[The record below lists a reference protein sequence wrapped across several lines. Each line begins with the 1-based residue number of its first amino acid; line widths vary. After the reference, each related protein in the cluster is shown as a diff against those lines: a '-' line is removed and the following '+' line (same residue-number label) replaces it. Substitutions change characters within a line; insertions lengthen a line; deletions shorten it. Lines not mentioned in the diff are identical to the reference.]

1 MIWYCFSGAHILLF
15 AVLLLLSYRAMLYV
29 QKTNSIKLTVNEL
42 YDRVNSLS
50 GCREEVGRKLAALYG
65 NMGRRGPIAHISDN
79 IEYSGVGSILPGL
92 TPELY
97 MLIMLMLSV
106 AAYVLTGFIS
116 GNIYYGIPAA
126 AVPWVAGEIFF
137 SLLRNY
143 RYRREEEQL
152 LTLVNSIESCAA
164 ESDDIIYILEKAAT
178 MTAGPIHDELW
189 HTVTMVK
196 SGLQGAVA
204 LGQLESRIE
213 HAFFKT
219 LIRNLEI
226 SSRNNAN
233 YREITMQCRSLLTE
247 QLDNTKKLEEIY
259 REARIR
265 LIVIFLCAIVCLEI
279 MARTMSGMSLK
290 GMLLM
295 FSRSAIGCCLIA
307 MMLGTLLMTAYFILA
322 KGGGRRSR

>member
-1 MIWYCFSGAHILLF
+1 
-15 AVLLLLSYRAMLYV
+15 
-29 QKTNSIKLTVNEL
+29 
-42 YDRVNSLS
+42 
-50 GCREEVGRKLAALYG
+50 
-65 NMGRRGPIAHISDN
+65 MGRRGPIAHISDN

-106 AAYVLTGFIS
+106 AAYVLAGFIS

-137 SLLRNY
+137 SMLRNY

-164 ESDDIIYILEKAAT
+164 ESDDIIYILEKAAA

-279 MARTMSGMSLK
+279 MARTMSGMSFK

-307 MMLGTLLMTAYFILA
+307 MMLGTLFMTAYFILA

>member
-1 MIWYCFSGAHILLF
+1 
-15 AVLLLLSYRAMLYV
+15 MLYV
-29 QKTNSIKLTVNEL
+29 QKTNSLKLTVNEL
-42 YDRVNSLS
+42 YDRISSMS
-50 GCREEVGRKLAALYG
+50 GCREEVGRRLAALYG
-65 NMGRRGPIAHISDN
+65 NMGKKGMIAHITDN
-79 IEYSGVGSILPGL
+79 IEYSGVSSILPGL

-97 MLIMLMLSV
+97 ILIMLMLS
-106 AAYVLTGFIS
+106 AATFVLTGVIS

-126 AVPWVAGEIFF
+126 TAPWVVSEMLF

-152 LTLVNSIESCAA
+152 LTLVNSIESSAA
-164 ESDDIIYILEKAAT
+164 ESDDIIYILERAAA

-196 SGLQGAVA
+196 SGLQGTVA

-265 LIVIFLCAIVCLEI
+265 LIVIYLCALVCLEI
-279 MARTMSGMSLK
+279 MARTMLGMSLK
-290 GMLLM
+290 DMLLM
-295 FSRSAIGCCLIA
+295 FSRSTIGCCLIVMIVGA
-307 MMLGTLLMTAYFILA
+307 LLMTVYFILTKMGG
-322 KGGGRRSR
+322 KGSR

>member
-1 MIWYCFSGAHILLF
+1 MIGYCFSGAHILLF
-15 AVLLLLSYRAMLYV
+15 AILLLLSYRAMLHV
-29 QKTNSIKLTVNEL
+29 QKTNSLKLTVNEL
-42 YDRVNSLS
+42 YDRISSMS
-50 GCREEVGRKLAALYG
+50 GCREEVGRRLAALYG
-65 NMGRRGPIAHISDN
+65 NMGKKGMIAHITDN
-79 IEYSGVGSILPGL
+79 IEYSGVSSILPGL
-92 TPELY
+92 TSELY
-97 MLIMLMLSV
+97 ILIMLVLS
-106 AAYVLTGFIS
+106 AAAFVLTGVIS

-126 AVPWVAGEIFF
+126 TAPWVVSEMFF

-152 LTLVNSIESCAA
+152 LTLVNSIESSAA
-164 ESDDIIYILEKAAT
+164 ESDDIIYILEKAAA

-189 HTVTMVK
+189 YTVTMVK
-196 SGLQGAVA
+196 SGLQGTVA

-213 HAFFKT
+213 HTFFKT

-279 MARTMSGMSLK
+279 MARTMLGMSLK

-295 FSRSAIGCCLIA
+295 FSRSAIGCCLIV
-307 MMLGTLLMTAYFILA
+307 MMMGALLMTAYFILA
-322 KGGGRRSR
+322 KGGGKGSR

>member
-1 MIWYCFSGAHILLF
+1 M
-15 AVLLLLSYRAMLYV
+15 
-29 QKTNSIKLTVNEL
+29 
-42 YDRVNSLS
+42 
-50 GCREEVGRKLAALYG
+50 
-65 NMGRRGPIAHISDN
+65 
-79 IEYSGVGSILPGL
+79 
-92 TPELY
+92 
-97 MLIMLMLSV
+97 
-106 AAYVLTGFIS
+106 
-116 GNIYYGIPAA
+116 
-126 AVPWVAGEIFF
+126 
-137 SLLRNY
+137 
-143 RYRREEEQL
+143 
-152 LTLVNSIESCAA
+152 TLVNSIESCAA
-164 ESDDIIYILEKAAT
+164 ESDDIIYILEKAAA

-196 SGLQGAVA
+196 SGLQGTVA

-279 MARTMSGMSLK
+279 MVRTMSGMSLK

-307 MMLGTLLMTAYFILA
+307 MMLGTLFMTAYFILA

>member
-1 MIWYCFSGAHILLF
+1 MIGYCFSGAHILLF

-29 QKTNSIKLTVNEL
+29 HKTNSLKLTVNEL
-42 YDRVNSLS
+42 YDRISSMS
-50 GCREEVGRKLAALYG
+50 GCREEVGRRLAALYG
-65 NMGRRGPIAHISDN
+65 NMGKKGMIAHITDN
-79 IEYSGVGSILPGL
+79 IEYSGVSSILPGL

-97 MLIMLMLSV
+97 ILIMLMLS
-106 AAYVLTGFIS
+106 AAAFVLTGVIS

-126 AVPWVAGEIFF
+126 TAPWVVSEMLF

-152 LTLVNSIESCAA
+152 LTLVNSIESSAA
-164 ESDDIIYILEKAAT
+164 ESDDIIYILERAAA

-196 SGLQGAVA
+196 SGLQGTVA

-265 LIVIFLCAIVCLEI
+265 LIVIYLCALVCLEI

-295 FSRSAIGCCLIA
+295 FSRSAIGWCLIA
-307 MMLGTLLMTAYFILA
+307 MMLGTLFLTAYFILA

>member
-15 AVLLLLSYRAMLYV
+15 AVLLLLSYRAMLYA
-29 QKTNSIKLTVNEL
+29 QKTNSLKLTVNEL

-97 MLIMLMLSV
+97 MLIMLLLSA

-126 AVPWVAGEIFF
+126 AVPWGVGEIFF

-152 LTLVNSIESCAA
+152 LTLVNSIEGCAA
-164 ESDDIIYILEKAAT
+164 ESDDIIYILEKAAA

-265 LIVIFLCAIVCLEI
+265 LIVISYVP
-279 MARTMSGMSLK
+279 
-290 GMLLM
+290 
-295 FSRSAIGCCLIA
+295 
-307 MMLGTLLMTAYFILA
+307 
-322 KGGGRRSR
+322 

>member
-1 MIWYCFSGAHILLF
+1 MIGYCFSGAHILLF

-29 QKTNSIKLTVNEL
+29 HKTNSLKLTVNEL
-42 YDRVNSLS
+42 YDRISSMS
-50 GCREEVGRKLAALYG
+50 GCREEVGRRLAALYG
-65 NMGRRGPIAHISDN
+65 NMGKKGMIAHITDN
-79 IEYSGVGSILPGL
+79 IEYSGVSSILPGL

-97 MLIMLMLSV
+97 ILIMLMLS
-106 AAYVLTGFIS
+106 AAAFVLTGAIS

-126 AVPWVAGEIFF
+126 TAPWVVSEMLF
-137 SLLRNY
+137 SMLRNY

-152 LTLVNSIESCAA
+152 LTLVNSIESSAA
-164 ESDDIIYILEKAAT
+164 ESDDIIYILERAAA

-196 SGLQGAVA
+196 SGLQGTVA

-233 YREITMQCRSLLTE
+233 YREITMQCRNLLTE

-265 LIVIFLCAIVCLEI
+265 LIVIYLCALVCLEI
-279 MARTMSGMSLK
+279 MARTMLGMSLK
-290 GMLLM
+290 DMLLM
-295 FSRSAIGCCLIA
+295 FLRSTIGCCLIVMIVGA
-307 MMLGTLLMTAYFILA
+307 LLMTVYFILTKMGG
-322 KGGGRRSR
+322 KGSR

>member
-1 MIWYCFSGAHILLF
+1 
-15 AVLLLLSYRAMLYV
+15 MLYV
-29 QKTNSIKLTVNEL
+29 QKTNSLKLTVNEL
-42 YDRVNSLS
+42 YDRISNMS
-50 GCREEVGRKLAALYG
+50 GCREEVGRRLAALYG
-65 NMGRRGPIAHISDN
+65 NMGRKGLIAHISDN
-79 IEYSGVGSILPGL
+79 IEYSGVSSILPGL

-97 MLIMLMLSV
+97 ILIMLMLS
-106 AAYVLTGFIS
+106 AAAFVLTGVIS

-126 AVPWVAGEIFF
+126 TAPWVVSEMFF

-152 LTLVNSIESCAA
+152 LTLVNSIENSAA
-164 ESDDIIYILEKAAT
+164 ESDDIIYILEKAAA

-196 SGLQGAVA
+196 SGLQGTVA

-213 HAFFKT
+213 HTFFKT

-233 YREITMQCRSLLTE
+233 YREITMQCRTLLTE

-265 LIVIFLCAIVCLEI
+265 LIVIYLCALVCLEI
-279 MARTMSGMSLK
+279 MARTMLGMSLK
-290 GMLLM
+290 DMLLM
-295 FSRSAIGCCLIA
+295 FSRSTIGCCLIVMIA
-307 MMLGTLLMTAYFILA
+307 GALLMTVYFILTKMGG
-322 KGGGRRSR
+322 KGSR

>member
-1 MIWYCFSGAHILLF
+1 MRKGDGIYYNICEGGIVYGCFKGDLVLLF
-15 AVLLLLSYRAMLYV
+15 GRSYSAFCSAFAVIVPGYAV
-29 QKTNSIKLTVNEL
+29 CAKTNSIKLTVNEL

-164 ESDDIIYILEKAAT
+164 ESDDIIYILEKAAA

-213 HAFFKT
+213 HAF
-219 LIRNLEI
+219 LRH
-226 SSRNNAN
+226 
-233 YREITMQCRSLLTE
+233 
-247 QLDNTKKLEEIY
+247 
-259 REARIR
+259 
-265 LIVIFLCAIVCLEI
+265 
-279 MARTMSGMSLK
+279 
-290 GMLLM
+290 
-295 FSRSAIGCCLIA
+295 
-307 MMLGTLLMTAYFILA
+307 
-322 KGGGRRSR
+322 

>member
-1 MIWYCFSGAHILLF
+1 MIGYCFSGAHILLF

-29 QKTNSIKLTVNEL
+29 HKTNSLKLTVNEL
-42 YDRVNSLS
+42 YDRISSMS
-50 GCREEVGRKLAALYG
+50 GCREEVGRRLAALYG
-65 NMGRRGPIAHISDN
+65 NMGKKGMIAHITDN
-79 IEYSGVGSILPGL
+79 IEYSGVSSILPGL

-97 MLIMLMLSV
+97 ILIMLMLS
-106 AAYVLTGFIS
+106 AAAFVLTGVIS

-126 AVPWVAGEIFF
+126 TAPWVVSEMLF

-152 LTLVNSIESCAA
+152 LTLVNSIESSAA
-164 ESDDIIYILEKAAT
+164 ESDDIIYILERAAA

-196 SGLQGAVA
+196 SGLQGTVA

-265 LIVIFLCAIVCLEI
+265 LIVIYLCALVCLEI
-279 MARTMSGMSLK
+279 MARTMLGMSLK
-290 GMLLM
+290 DMLLM
-295 FSRSAIGCCLIA
+295 FSRSTIGCCLIVMIVGA
-307 MMLGTLLMTAYFILA
+307 LLMTVYFILTKMGG
-322 KGGGRRSR
+322 KGSR